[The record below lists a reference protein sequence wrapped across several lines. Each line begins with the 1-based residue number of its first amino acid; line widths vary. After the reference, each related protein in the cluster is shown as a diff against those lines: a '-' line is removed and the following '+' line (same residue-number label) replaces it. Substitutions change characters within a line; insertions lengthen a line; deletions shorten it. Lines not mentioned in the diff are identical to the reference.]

1 MSEIIQFNNRLLDSL
16 KNEWK
21 GLFYQKFFQGF
32 AVLQEQKDLN
42 LAIEKMFPE
51 SKVDVVEP
59 SANELKRFE
68 QGNPAKD
75 IEIIQFLD
83 NEIFKLIQGN
93 GNVSFQIPFEARGN
107 KTIQKYRVLVSL
119 LQGEDLSNFVG
130 YKLKITSLND
140 LSFLGCCGLLHA
152 QKLQNTNLQDPYF
165 IDYEIDE
172 TTQNEINYL
181 QINDSV
187 IDEISS
193 SLLDQE
199 KLPNLLEDFLYFN
212 KGNITLQKS
221 SLQLKNILPEVLS
234 SASFLWQENT
244 FNVSPEEVESM
255 SDSQKMMTLIQNK
268 AAVIEKCFQ
277 NITENMLPSRN
288 FFDVTSKMQ
297 KRKQMFMSALQ
308 QGKTLTELLKTKTIL
323 QESYSKFYSDQRRQ
337 KKQLLE
343 IAETMG
349 VEAKRAANKLL
360 ELFSKRDL
368 ELQSFKEASETDNF
382 FMNLFSDYK
391 QSVIQTATAK
401 AKILDIN
408 EKIDATK
415 KELQKTFYVF
425 TQSNS
430 FLSSFSEN
438 EKLNILKTYATF
450 SFVVLNQDL
459 FPDIPMKSSFQKKGA
474 QKLSA
479 VFDKMHLRKSLK
491 KWQNNKSPIEELE
504 SSDAFQYILNNQI
517 EKVFKAYRKPSASY
531 RYKKLSD
538 RDSELIVKSSKLVE
552 SLAKQGNQEAIGKF
566 LKLENVLYNLL
577 VNQNAFQAALNQANI
592 INPEKAQ
599 AVQSHCYACII
610 FANNPQYTQQSST
623 YIQTLL
629 NSLAECITDV
639 GIKTKIVTSNKK
651 IMEVAGSFALAY
663 SPEDIEKITENEIA
677 GKNYEQLRNKA
688 IEVKRFPLIYSE
700 EQEEHL
706 DKAKSRL
713 KELVDD
719 VERKVNTT
727 DSILSEIIGLDDVL
741 FEKFSQKESYKE
753 FLQYFAKRSLTL
765 YNDLGGYVITPKS
778 SYPSDWPRITLKN
791 VLEEF
796 RWFVINNNIDIKPRS
811 GRRLVAQ
818 TPDISDQADLLVKAF
833 VANRI
838 AKAIENRQESRYTVV
853 PKNFDPNF
861 QNQQINIFSN
871 QTLFQLYE
879 KINVMSVENQ
889 KASEALYNEFLPIF
903 ATSFVGSQKLFG
915 REYFVNAKKAFIK
928 QLPGVASVLD
938 ASEAFLE
945 QNQAKINEL
954 NEYLK
959 NEVLK
964 NKAEFDQNRGL
975 IPGFIQNIMQN
986 AQNLFSN
993 YIGDYQ
999 GVKNYVLVSTIV
1011 SAGLFLALSGAG
1023 YIAVGFASGAAVTFL
1038 SFVGVA
1044 FMKNSVLPFLEK
1056 MVNSLWEGL
1065 QSLIRVGNYD
1075 PSSPMNYLLQT
1086 LEFSLKVERNALF
1099 KFDNLRDKIQF
1110 GGFVNQVYEILQNTS
1125 HDLTSFR
1132 ENVNKVVPEA
1142 VGQANFSVMSLN
1154 MMCFLNSQ
1162 AFQILPSKILKSSD
1176 HDQFE
1181 EAVKDYLQTYKTA
1194 LANAGQDFEG
1204 VKEISYSNET
1214 AYSRFLKTKSIYLN
1228 FAENSPVGQV
1238 FNRATRFKL
1247 ERQDIL
1253 PYEDMN
1259 PSLIAKNLKSLV
1271 DAANNLSNDKK
1282 LFEGKMRPVFQEL
1295 HASFD
1300 KPLRKLEKEQ
1310 FVNAFISS
1318 YEIVRYGFSLARSTK
1333 DANQQINTS
1342 QKKWL
1347 NATQEDPRSIFNSR
1361 LFNDSMNFLAN
1372 TAFAF
1377 STTNAP
1383 NAQELLRL
1391 VDELK
1396 SLKDDYLSSDILI
1409 LPSSEAISELH
1420 EQVLAII
1427 DSIDSYPAIAF
1438 PGLVELEKNKSLF
1451 IPSVIWMSMK
1461 ANLRRENEGD
1471 ASQLLEISNASKLV
1485 YLTDQD
1491 LDVFFDSP
1499 DLRGGMFSVWTVNA
1513 LENIARRYSN
1523 EQLKQFLGYASARS
1537 AANQSISFKDLSLIS
1552 KFPFLRMLS
1561 GQQQKPR
1568 QVPESQNGQATIP
1581 PQQQFVK
1588 PNEPSREVD
1597 PRTGLSQAQYDPEN
1611 RGLSPEQAR
1620 IYNQSQLPQ
1629 GRQNL
1634 AIEPP
1639 PMAAM
1644 GQNNQNS
1651 QMSPMQNVQ
1660 SNQMQPET
1668 SAFQMPLMGIEEES
1682 SQVMQPQLLPA
1693 DQMANASQE
1702 AEGKVM
1708 LNVGADGRDYSSSIG
1723 ANDQQFS
1730 NEVSNSAADARQEV
1744 QSRRNESSNF
1754 PNLGQGQFQNP
1765 INQGYNPAVQEQPQ
1779 MPYTGALAIGAG
1791 AALGAGLL
1799 AYGLSGS
1806 DNKRKKK

>member
-21 GLFYQKFFQGF
+21 GLFYEKFVQGF

-42 LAIEKMFPE
+42 LATEAMFPE
-51 SKVDVVEP
+51 SKIDVAEP
-59 SANELKRFE
+59 SANELKRYG

-83 NEIFKLIQGN
+83 NEIFNLIQGN
-93 GNVSFQIPFEARGN
+93 RNVSFQIPSEARGN
-107 KTIQKYRVLVSL
+107 ETIQKYWVLISL
-119 LQGEDLSNFVG
+119 LRGEDLRSFVG

-165 IDYEIDE
+165 IDYQIDE

-187 IDEISS
+187 IEEISS

-199 KLPNLLEDFLYFN
+199 KVPNLLEDFLHFN

-268 AAVIEKCFQ
+268 TAVIEKCFQ
-277 NITENMLPSRN
+277 NITETHLLNRD
-288 FFDVTSKMQ
+288 FRAITSKFE

-308 QGKTLTELLKTKTIL
+308 LGNTLTELLNTKTIL
-323 QESYSKFYSDQRRQ
+323 QESYSKYYSDQRRQ

-360 ELFSKRDL
+360 ELFSMRDL

-391 QSVIQTATAK
+391 QSVIETAKEK

-438 EKLNILKTYATF
+438 EKLNVLKTYATF
-450 SFVVLNQDL
+450 SFVILNKDL

-491 KWQNNKSPIEELE
+491 KWKNNKSPIEELE

-538 RDSELIVKSSKLVE
+538 RDLELIVKSSKLVE
-552 SLAKQGNQEAIGKF
+552 SLARQGNQEAIGKF

-577 VNQNAFQAALNQANI
+577 VNQNVFQEALNQANT
-592 INPEKAQ
+592 INPGKSQ
-599 AVQSHCYACII
+599 SVQSHCYACII

-629 NSLAECITDV
+629 NSLAECITDD
-639 GIKTKIVTSNKK
+639 GIKNKIVTSNKK
-651 IMEVAGSFALAY
+651 IIEAAQRFALDY
-663 SPEDIEKITENEIA
+663 SPEDVEKITENEIA

-688 IEVKRFPLIYSE
+688 IEVKRFPLIYSQ

-727 DSILSEIIGLDDVL
+727 DSYLSEIIGLDDVL

-753 FLQYFAKRSLTL
+753 FLQYFAKRSLKL
-765 YNDLGGYVITPKS
+765 FNDLSEDAFFIITPER

-811 GRRLVAQ
+811 GRRLVAK
-818 TPDISDQADLLVKAF
+818 TPDISDEEDLLIKAF

-838 AKAIENRQESRYTVV
+838 AKAIEETKESLYTVV
-853 PKNFDPNF
+853 PKDFDPNF

-889 KASEALYNEFLPIF
+889 KSSEALYNEFLPIF

-964 NKAEFDQNRGL
+964 NKAAFDQNSGL
-975 IPGFIQNIMQN
+975 IPEFIQSIMQD

-1038 SFVGVA
+1038 SFIGVA
-1044 FMKNSVLPFLEK
+1044 FLKNSVLPFLEK

-1065 QSLIRVGNYD
+1065 QSLIGVGNYD
-1075 PSSPMNYLLQT
+1075 PSSPMNYLLKT

-1099 KFDNLRDKIQF
+1099 KFNNLRDKIQF

-1162 AFQILPSKILKSSD
+1162 GFQILPSKILKSAD
-1176 HDQFE
+1176 HPEFE

-1194 LANAGQDFEG
+1194 LANYGQDFEG

-1228 FAENSPVGQV
+1228 FAENSPVGKV

-1271 DAANNLSNDKK
+1271 DAAKNLSSDKK
-1282 LFEGKMRPVFQEL
+1282 LFEGKMRPIFQEL

-1300 KPLRKLEKEQ
+1300 KPLRKVEKEQ

-1342 QKKWL
+1342 QKEWL
-1347 NATQEDPRSIFNSR
+1347 KATQEDPRSIFNSR

-1383 NAQELLRL
+1383 DAQELLRL

-1420 EQVLAII
+1420 EQVLAVIG
-1427 DSIDSYPAIAF
+1427 SIDSYPAIAI

-1471 ASQLLEISNASKLV
+1471 ASQLLEVSNASKLV

-1537 AANQSISFKDLSLIS
+1537 TAKQAIPFKDLSLIN
-1552 KFPFLRMLS
+1552 KFPFL
-1561 GQQQKPR
+1561 QQRKPE
-1568 QVPESQNGQATIP
+1568 QVPAIQYGQAPIP
-1581 PQQQFVK
+1581 LQQQFVK

-1597 PRTGLSQAQYDPEN
+1597 PRTGQSQAQYDPEN
-1611 RGLSPEQAR
+1611 RGLPPEQAR

-1644 GQNNQNS
+1644 GQNNQNP

-1668 SAFQMPLMGIEEES
+1668 SASQMPLMSIQADP

-1693 DQMANASQE
+1693 EQRANASQE
-1702 AEGKVM
+1702 AEGKMM
-1708 LNVGADGRDYSSSIG
+1708 LNVGADGRSYSSSVG
-1723 ANDQQFS
+1723 ANNQQFS
-1730 NEVSNSAADARQEV
+1730 NELRDAAANARQDI
-1744 QSRRNESSNF
+1744 QSMRNEPSNL
-1754 PNLGQGQFQNP
+1754 PDSGQGPYQNLINQNFNP
-1765 INQGYNPAVQEQPQ
+1765 IAPEQPQ